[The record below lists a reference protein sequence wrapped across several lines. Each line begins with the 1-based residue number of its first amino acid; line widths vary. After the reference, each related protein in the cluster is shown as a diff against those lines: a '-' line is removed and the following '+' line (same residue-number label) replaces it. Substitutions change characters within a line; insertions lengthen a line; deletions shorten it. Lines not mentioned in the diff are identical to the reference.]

1 MIIAVGLMLL
11 MIFCYQTVRRAVQP
25 LSLLDEQVKRIAD
38 GHFDE
43 LLPESPRRDSVGRL
57 TNSFIRMQQSLEKS
71 VADIRRV
78 NAEQQQQ
85 NNKLASAYQLKVE
98 TNQRKAA
105 FIQDMYHKIRTP
117 LNIISGFTQV
127 LAAN

>member
-1 MIIAVGLMLL
+1 MWVIIAVGLMLL

-78 NAEQQQQ
+78 NAE
-85 NNKLASAYQLKVE
+85 